1 MSDPKI
7 DQLSLRDLF
16 TDAERLTRDLIDH
29 LEHGFIPKVQALN
42 ALMLDGGE
50 QLEDL
55 TVRNSAATVLEGHA
69 FSQKLLDK
77 LDNYYQAIDRTV
89 STITGIE

>member
-1 MSDPKI
+1 VSKKKV

-42 ALMLDGGE
+42 TLMLDGGE

-77 LDNYYQAIDRTV
+77 LDNYYLPQTMSGMAW
-89 STITGIE
+89 